1 MGWERILI
9 IQSQA
14 DMKGMLNAGQVVARI
29 LKQMGEAARPGMTTA
44 ELDALGANLLK
55 KEGAL
60 SAPMVSYQFPAFTC
74 ISINEEAAHGIPGD
88 RVIQVG
94 DLVNIDVSAV
104 LDGYIGDT
112 GATFPMHPITPQK
125 QKLVDVTRQALEVGI
140 GAATAGRPVGEIGK
154 AVEAFVRKN
163 GLAIIKDLPG
173 HGVGHKL
180 HEPPQVPNFPRRDA
194 MKTVMQEGM
203 VFTIEPFVST
213 RAQHIMTMP
222 DGWTLRTRD
231 GSLACQ
237 YEHTVVITK
246 GRPLLL
252 TLLD

>member
-1 MGWERILI
+1 MI
-9 IQSQA
+9 IQSQT
-14 DMKGMLNAGQVVARI
+14 DMKGMLQAGQVVARI
-29 LKQMGEAARPGMTTA
+29 LKQMGEAARPGVSTA
-44 ELDALGANLLK
+44 ELDALGANLMK

-60 SAPMVSYQFPAFTC
+60 SAPMVSYKFPAFTC

-88 RVIQVG
+88 RVIQEG

-104 LDGYIGDT
+104 VDGYIGDT
-112 GATFPMHPITPQK
+112 GATFPMYPINPQK
-125 QKLVDVTRQALEVGI
+125 QKLVEVARAALEVGI
-140 GAATAGRPVGEIGK
+140 NAATAGRPVGEIGK
-154 AVEAFVRKN
+154 AVEAFVKKN
-163 GLAIIKDLPG
+163 GLYIIRDLPG

-194 MKTVMQEGM
+194 MRTIMQEGM

-222 DGWTLRTRD
+222 DGWTLRTKD
-231 GSLACQ
+231 GSLAAQ

-252 TLLD
+252 TQLDAST